1 VERRQSEPAR
11 AWNIPHH
18 LREIN
23 VRPRAFIDRLSAK
36 FSLLISLGVLCVV
49 LLLFLAYD
57 VNSLVI
63 LAMGL
68 ALTVFN
74 VAERKKPDS

>member
-1 VERRQSEPAR
+1 M
-11 AWNIPHH
+11 
-18 LREIN
+18 
-23 VRPRAFIDRLSAK
+23 PRAFIDRFSAK

-74 VAERKKPDS
+74 VAERKKPDG